1 MGSLV
6 SSPQSREH
14 AMRTKHKHSPGLP
27 STRNNPRLINTPRQV
42 PGLPPLIK
50 PSPSRR
56 RFALTK
62 AFKLLI
68 YYVAAERVAPRVFP
82 GLFMPMQLSEFDA
95 PQEVYIRRL
104 LLSPGDPT
112 SGGLPPVTLRETAL
126 RGVTAVWWAWGSFV
140 LLDGFHALLS
150 LLAVAVL
157 RVDEPAD
164 WPPLFGDLREAYT
177 VRRFWGKVWHKL
189 LLRPYVGAGLW
200 ASARAPLGRG
210 SAVSKLLV
218 AFIVFFLSGCAHA
231 AAAWQLDDCGT
242 WTLDIGWFL
251 ANFAVV
257 TFEVGA
263 SGVLRW
269 VAVRSG
275 YGRGWANLGAR
286 YPLAARVLGYVWV
299 FAFLF
304 WSVPKWQY
312 PKVRCAI
319 MREVERAQGAM

>member
-1 MGSLV
+1 
-6 SSPQSREH
+6 
-14 AMRTKHKHSPGLP
+14 MRTKQALTRPP
-27 STRNNPRLINTPRQV
+27 PPNRNNPRLINTPRQV
-42 PGLPPLIK
+42 PGLPPTK
-50 PSPSRR
+50 TPPTSRR
-56 RFALTK
+56 RFALAK
-62 AFKLLI
+62 VCKLLI

-82 GLFMPMQLSEFDA
+82 GLFMPMQLSEFDPA
-95 PQEVYIRRL
+95 QEVYVRRL
-104 LLSPGDPT
+104 LLFPGGPT
-112 SGGLPPVTLRETAL
+112 SGGGASPPVTLRETAL
-126 RGVTAVWWAWGSFV
+126 RGVTAIWWAWGSFV

-150 LLAVAVL
+150 LLAVGLL
-157 RVDEPAD
+157 RVDAPED

-189 LLRPYVGAGLW
+189 LLRPYVGAGQW
-200 ASARAPLGRG
+200 AAARAPLGRRG

-218 AFIVFFLSGCAHA
+218 AFIVFLLSGCAHA

-242 WTLDIGWFL
+242 WTLDIAWFL

-275 YGRGWANLGAR
+275 YGRGWANMGAR

-319 MREVERAQGAM
+319 MREVERAQGTM